1 MRISDWSS
9 DVCSSD
15 LLAVCN
21 VAKSPVELARMQ
33 EPIRHPSGVYPQHLH
48 LARDQRRHLLARL
61 GARGPV
67 AIVAFSEGGLA
78 STRALEQDRKST
90 RLNSSHS
97 CAYRVPSSARQK
109 NKTRRAPF

>member
-1 MRISDWSS
+1 MA
-9 DVCSSD
+9 VCACVEGMVAVWPVREPD
-15 LLAVCN
+15 ELAVCN

-67 AIVAFSEGGLA
+67 AIVACSEGGLA
-78 STRALEQDRKST
+78 STRALEQSRGGTQPFPARPAPDRRHT
-90 RLNSSHS
+90 HN
-97 CAYRVPSSARQK
+97 
-109 NKTRRAPF
+109 